1 MIQAVEPII
10 SRIICDEEGR
20 ILAFTENPKP
30 VEIVD
35 DKEAIDMMS
44 QLGDRLDQQMEEFPE
59 LMAALVI
66 KYALPEIVISPKLT
80 EEQIESPDDT

>member
-20 ILAFTENPKP
+20 ILAFMENPKP

-44 QLGDRLDQQMEEFPE
+44 KLGDRLDQQMEEFPE

-66 KYALPEIVISPKLT
+66 KYALP
-80 EEQIESPDDT
+80 